1 MRVGSIVLVAPGLA
15 EDDRRVTGVE
25 CQAEVNAALRTI
37 LARTG
42 VREIAVIPE
51 GPYVVPFHKAA

>member
-1 MRVGSIVLVAPGLA
+1 
-15 EDDRRVTGVE
+15 VTGVE